1 MAGGFFYWNYLRGNW
16 SSILPPEK
24 NITQIIED
32 SKNTKPSEN
41 KTKMPIKL
49 PDGFSISIYAKELT
63 GARDLN
69 VTPNGEVIVSLTSE
83 GKVVVIKESE
93 NKIILSGLNR
103 PHGIAFSGNTLYVAE
118 TNGVSTFDYNAVT
131 NTASNKKKII
141 DLPANGSHFTRS
153 LLIRNNKL
161 FISIG
166 SDCNAC
172 VEDDKRRAAIWSAN
186 LDGSDFKSYAQGLR
200 NSVFMTLHPTTNE
213 IWATDMG
220 RDFLGDNLPP
230 EEVNII
236 KENGFYGWPYCYSNK
251 VHDNSFDTKN
261 SFDCN
266 QSIKPEVEMQAHS
279 APLGLA
285 FYKGNLLVSFHGSWN
300 RTTPT
305 GYKVV
310 RIQNGKVED
319 FITGWISNGQVLGRP
334 VDILTQNDNIY
345 ISDDKAGVIYLV
357 RPI

>member
-1 MAGGFFYWNYLRGNW
+1 MAGGFFYWKYLRGIW
-16 SSILPPEK
+16 PAEK
-24 NITQIIED
+24 NITQIIE
-32 SKNTKPSEN
+32 SSSGNKPAENNTQ
-41 KTKMPIKL
+41 TPIKL
-49 PDGFSISIYAKELT
+49 PDGFSISIYAKNIT

-69 VTPNGEVIVSLTSE
+69 ITPNGNLIVSQTSE
-83 GKVVVIKESE
+83 GKIVAIINNQNKVV
-93 NKIILSGLNR
+93 LSDLNR
-103 PHGIAFSGNTLYVAE
+103 PHGIAFDGNTMFVAE
-118 TNGVSTFDYNAVT
+118 TDKVSTYTYDPLT

-153 LLIRNNKL
+153 LLIKNNRL
-161 FISIG
+161 YVSTG

-172 VEDDKRRAAIWSAN
+172 VENDKRRAAIWSAS
-186 LDGSDFKSYAQGLR
+186 LDGSDFKSFAQGLR
-200 NSVFMTLHPTTNE
+200 NSVFMTLNPTTNE

-230 EEVNII
+230 DEINII
-236 KENGFYGWPYCYSNK
+236 KENQFYGWPYCYGNK
-251 VHDNSFDTKN
+251 IHDNGFDKN
-261 SFDCN
+261 NTYDCN
-266 QSIKPEVEMQAHS
+266 QSIKPEVELQAHS
-279 APLGLA
+279 APLGLS
-285 FYKGNLLVSFHGSWN
+285 FYKGSLLVSYHGSWN

-319 FITGWISNGQVLGRP
+319 FITGWITEGQVLGRP